1 MFGRGDMRPVT
12 QEKARRL
19 ARTGAVHRFPVAD
32 VYNVA
37 GDHGTYLVV
46 VAPGIQFCSCPAER
60 FCSHLAA
67 VALVALDKEAG

>member
-1 MFGRGDMRPVT
+1 MLGRDDMQPAT

-19 ARTGAVHRFPVAD
+19 ANAGAVHRFEVAD

-46 VAPGIQFCSCPAER
+46 VAPGIQFCSCPADR

-67 VALVALDKEAG
+67 VALVALGEDTG